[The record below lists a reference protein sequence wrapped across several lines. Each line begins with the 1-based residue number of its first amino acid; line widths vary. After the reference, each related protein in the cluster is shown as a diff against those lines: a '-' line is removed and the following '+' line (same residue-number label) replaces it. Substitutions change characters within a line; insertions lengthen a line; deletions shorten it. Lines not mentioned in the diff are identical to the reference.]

1 MIYKQTGLNTNN
13 LTVVENK
20 YKTALE
26 YLVNTDITILD
37 ENVDLE
43 WFKSKKSLNFLSGA
57 VFQSEDGSYI
67 RRGDNIAYRDLIII
81 DIEDTGLNSQE
92 VQDII
97 QEKLAGYKYFLYSTI
112 SHKPNN
118 PRLRLVLEPSRK
130 MVKDEYSATI
140 QHVMA
145 LVGINYDPKSY
156 TWSQPQGLPIAVK
169 GKEIVSIKHLEGE
182 PYPVQNAPTKIKPS
196 KININNKVEITE
208 NEFLEVFK
216 KYIDIYE
223 KKLYTGIK
231 GADYNSCL
239 ALLFSLTKA
248 FCEGVI
254 SKETL
259 FSCSEILAKDN
270 KEWISGNKEIIENLI
285 KEFDKDT
292 SYFSQTWDIFS
303 KMKYTKNKELIFL
316 INKYI
321 KRGIKSNSELMWRLS
336 KLGEQ
341 WRARN
346 TKVLND
352 GSIKIAIIPFN
363 EISKILKDNLY
374 FRLYGTSESK
384 AEIYVYNY
392 DTGIYKEG
400 ENFINKCISTIE
412 DRYDA
417 LKYKRVHNRIKADLE
432 LSYVDRIPYLEPVE
446 NGIFNKKTKKLEP
459 FDPKYFFVS
468 KISTN
473 YTIDAIENYEP
484 IREDFDI
491 DDWFNTLAC
500 GDSELVT
507 LLWQVINEALN
518 PNETR
523 RKIVILLGNGI
534 NGKGTFQEM
543 LRNLIGVHNVSGLK
557 VHQFQAKSDPFA
569 IETLEN
575 AICNIG
581 DDVGTKPLDEIDI
594 IKSIA
599 SGDAI
604 TFNRKGRSYIDRVF
618 KVLLIF
624 SANDLPPI
632 REKTEAAL
640 DRLLIVPFKANFKG
654 TEDKSIKDEKLKNET
669 VREYILYKALH
680 LDFDRFI
687 EPEAV
692 KNELEKYRIEND
704 SVHAYIIYYIENG
717 YHLLS
722 AVPTSEVKKDY
733 ELFCK
738 ENDYEIEKQR
748 NVKKIA
754 DYLTASELTGD
765 RKYTKN
771 KVHINNE
778 ISSEL
783 SSKDFYA
790 ENKTVDCI
798 VMIEKQSKG

>member
-1 MIYKQTGLNTNN
+1 MIYRQIGLHTSKLKLIKHSFKTPLEALANTPFD
-13 LTVVENK
+13 VVSENEDLEK
-20 YKTALE
+20 YKS
-26 YLVNTDITILD
+26 D
-37 ENVDLE
+37 
-43 WFKSKKSLNFLSGA
+43 KSLQFLSGDITPN
-57 VFQSEDGSYI
+57 EDGSYT
-67 RRGDNIAYRDLIII
+67 RNDSNVNSRDLIVI
-81 DIEDTGLNSQE
+81 DIEKTGLNSQE
-92 VQDII
+92 VQNII
-97 QEKLAGYKYFLYSTI
+97 QEKLASYKYYLYSTI
-112 SHKPNN
+112 SHEPNN
-118 PRLRLVLEPSRK
+118 PRLRLVLEPSRE
-130 MVKDEYSATI
+130 MIKDEYSTTI
-140 QHVMA
+140 QHVMT
-145 LVGINYDPKSY
+145 LVGINYDLKSY

-208 NEFLEVFK
+208 NEFLEVFN

-321 KRGIKSNSELMWRLS
+321 KRCIKSNSELMWRLS

-346 TKVLND
+346 TKVLKD
-352 GSIKIAIIPFN
+352 GSIKIDIIPFN

-384 AEIYVYNY
+384 AEIYIYDY

-400 ENFINKCISTIE
+400 GNFINKCISTIE

-446 NGIFNKKTKKLEP
+446 NGIFNRKTKKLEP

-473 YTIDAIENYEP
+473 YTIDAMENYEP

-491 DDWFNTLAC
+491 DDWLNTIAC
-500 GDSELVT
+500 GDPELVT
-507 LLWQVINEALN
+507 LLWQVTNEALN

-523 RKIVILLGNGI
+523 RKAVILLGNGI

-557 VHQFQAKSDPFA
+557 VHQFQGKNDQFSL
-569 IETLEN
+569 ETLEN

-581 DDVGTKPLDEIDI
+581 DDVGSKPLDEIDV
-594 IKSIA
+594 IKSII
-599 SGDAI
+599 SGDRI
-604 TFNRKGRSYIDRVF
+604 TFNRKGKSYMDYTF
-618 KVLLIF
+618 KLLLIF

-640 DRLLIVPFKANFKG
+640 DRLLIVPFNANFKG
-654 TEDKSIKDEKLKNET
+654 KEDKSIREEKLKNEI

-687 EPEAV
+687 EPKAV

-704 SVHAYIIYYIENG
+704 SVHAYILYYIENEF
-717 YHLLS
+717 HLLS

-733 ELFCK
+733 ESFCR

-765 RKYTKN
+765 REYIKKKT
-771 KVHINNE
+771 HIKNE

-783 SSKDFYA
+783 SSKGFYV

-798 VMIEKQSKG
+798 VMIEK